1 MLRRGALTI
10 SMLSNST
17 MLGGWCRPRRRLRR
31 RKSSTI
37 RLGNK
42 RRGFCLASKPV
53 VQWGV
58 MMGPLRM
65 LKKIIMDMA
74 PNGQLIEAYYWSLIP
89 FLRPQLFPLCW
100 LLALFTWGGFFFFF
114 FLVLFFL
121 FLLSFV
127 IVIRSRA
134 TPLNWTGKLHIESF

>member
-1 MLRRGALTI
+1 MIVIVAVIMTIMININNSIFNTHYIKHILSKILKKTHSNQPQYYLAILRRGALTI
-10 SMLSNST
+10 SMLSDST

-58 MMGPLRM
+58 MMGPLRK
-65 LKKIIMDMA
+65 LQKIVMDMA

-89 FLRPQLFPLCW
+89 FLRSQLCPLC
-100 LLALFTWGGFFFFF
+100 
-114 FLVLFFL
+114 
-121 FLLSFV
+121 
-127 IVIRSRA
+127 
-134 TPLNWTGKLHIESF
+134 

>member
-1 MLRRGALTI
+1 MIHLYYSLYKALSIILKKTHSTTTTKLSSNMLRRGALTI

-17 MLGGWCRPRRRLRR
+17 TLGGWCRPRRRLRR

-65 LKKIIMDMA
+65 LKKFIMEMA
-74 PNGQLIEAYYWSLIP
+74 PNGQLMEAYYSSLIP
-89 FLRPQLFPLCW
+89 FLRPHLFPLCW
-100 LLALFTWGGFFFFF
+100 LLAATSPLLGFFF
-114 FLVLFFL
+114 
-121 FLLSFV
+121 SC
-127 IVIRSRA
+127 
-134 TPLNWTGKLHIESF
+134 

>member
-1 MLRRGALTI
+1 MLRRGSLTI

-17 MLGGWCRPRRRLRR
+17 MLVGWCRPRRRLRR
-31 RKSSTI
+31 RKGSTI

-42 RRGFCLASKPV
+42 RRGLCLGSRPV

-74 PNGQLIEAYYWSLIP
+74 PNGLLIEAYYRSLTP
-89 FLRPQLFPLCW
+89 FLRPQLFPLC
-100 LLALFTWGGFFFFF
+100 
-114 FLVLFFL
+114 
-121 FLLSFV
+121 
-127 IVIRSRA
+127 
-134 TPLNWTGKLHIESF
+134 

>member
-1 MLRRGALTI
+1 MIHLYYSLYKALSIILKKTHSTTTTKLSSNMLRRGALTI

-17 MLGGWCRPRRRLRR
+17 TLGGWYRPRRRLRR

-65 LKKIIMDMA
+65 LKKFIMEMA
-74 PNGQLIEAYYWSLIP
+74 PNGQLMEAYYSSLIP
-89 FLRPQLFPLCW
+89 FLRPHLFPLC
-100 LLALFTWGGFFFFF
+100 
-114 FLVLFFL
+114 
-121 FLLSFV
+121 
-127 IVIRSRA
+127 
-134 TPLNWTGKLHIESF
+134 

>member
-1 MLRRGALTI
+1 MIHLYYSLYKALSIILKKTHCTTTTKLSGNMLRRGALTI

-17 MLGGWCRPRRRLRR
+17 TLGGWCRPRRRLRR

-65 LKKIIMDMA
+65 LKKFIMEMA
-74 PNGQLIEAYYWSLIP
+74 PNGQLMEAYYSSLIP
-89 FLRPQLFPLCW
+89 FLRPHLFPLC
-100 LLALFTWGGFFFFF
+100 
-114 FLVLFFL
+114 
-121 FLLSFV
+121 
-127 IVIRSRA
+127 
-134 TPLNWTGKLHIESF
+134 